1 MYPIIATNFHH
12 IAQSYFQLTITVPF
26 QQQDS
31 LKRYLQTYLSFH
43 RFINIKD
50 ILINDLF
57 PVNYILVKIIKAL
70 PKFSYPAAVDK

>member
-12 IAQSYFQLTITVPF
+12 IAQSYFQLTITVPL

-57 PVNYILVKIIKAL
+57 PVNYILVKMIKSNPNAFNL
-70 PKFSYPAAVDK
+70 TTVNK